1 MGKTTRKRTKLE
13 FSCSTTACADGLHY
27 FGGLRG
33 KGDKPSGTCNDCGA
47 SLVNFSRTQVRNIDD
62 LDYTVESLKREWIRH
77 KYWFHESINVRAI
90 NRARRKG
97 LLGTEVAAQKILQR
111 SVGPAF
117 PYRDGH
123 QVPYESNDIVN
134 YAQHATAACCRKCIE
149 YWHGI
154 PTGREM
160 TGEEIAYL
168 VKLVMKYV
176 DYKLPNLTQ
185 TGEHVPPIRRG
196 SGKTDGQ

>member
-1 MGKTTRKRTKLE
+1 MERTAKKRTKLD

-27 FGGLRG
+27 FGGARG
-33 KGDKPSGTCNDCGA
+33 ENDRPAGTCNDCGA
-47 SLVNFSRTQVRNIDD
+47 GLVNFSRTQVRNIQDVE
-62 LDYTVESLKREWIRH
+62 YTVESLKKEWIRH
-77 KYWFHESINVRAI
+77 KYWFHESINIRAV

-97 LLGTEVAAQKILQR
+97 VLGTQLAAEKILTR
-111 SVGPAF
+111 GVGPAF

-123 QVPYESNDIVN
+123 QVPYESADIVN
-134 YAQHATAACCRKCIE
+134 YARHATAACCRKCIE
-149 YWHGI
+149 YWHGV

-160 TGEEIAYL
+160 TPDEIGYL

-185 TGEHVPPIRRG
+185 AGEHVPPIRNRG
-196 SGKTDGQ
+196 EPDER